1 MGMSAHATLAA
12 TLRYHAPR
20 RRGIQ
25 PAARTARRS
34 RARVM
39 SASAGESSST
49 MRGVDPD
56 DGAWLVTGAAGFIGS
71 HVVEHLLRSGAKVIA
86 VDNLDENGPYPV
98 EWKEAN
104 LDLLADVAVKTRELG
119 SRLVFA
125 RCDARDRERL
135 HGLFQGGDELPTG
148 IDDLDSLDEGDDEP
162 MPAVSRVVHLGARSG
177 VASAASDPEG
187 AVDANVASTAV
198 LLDLAA
204 RQHCV
209 SFTLAS
215 SGSVYGECHVDQSG
229 EPVASVERDS
239 TSDPISPYAATK
251 RAAELMARA
260 YVSPNGGGMRVTV
273 CRVFTVYG
281 PRGRP
286 DMAVYRF
293 ITALQSGDRIFRFGD
308 GNSTWRDYLHVD
320 DVVSGL
326 ISAAV
331 RGETAET
338 AGGVDHEPAFAIV
351 NLASGTPTRLGELI
365 DAVARSVGLDE
376 ASVGKMV
383 LEKPG
388 RVGDVGGTYADV
400 SAARLLIGW
409 APEVGLEDGV
419 ARTAGWYASE
429 EARGW
434 GGGGG
439 SE

>member
-1 MGMSAHATLAA
+1 
-12 TLRYHAPR
+12 
-20 RRGIQ
+20 
-25 PAARTARRS
+25 
-34 RARVM
+34 M
-39 SASAGESSST
+39 SASAGDESSST
-49 MRGVDPD
+49 MSSVDPD

-71 HVVEHLLRSGAKVIA
+71 HVVERLLRSGAKVIA
-86 VDNLDENGPYPV
+86 IDNLDENGPYPV

-104 LDLLADVAVKTRELG
+104 VDLLADVAVKTRESG

-125 RCDARDRERL
+125 RCDARDRARL
-135 HGLFQGGDELPTG
+135 HALFQGGDELPTG

-162 MPAVSRVVHLGARSG
+162 MPAVSRVIHLGARSG

-204 RQHCV
+204 RQHCA

-215 SGSVYGECHVDQSG
+215 SGSVYGECHVDESG
-229 EPVASVERDS
+229 EPIASVERDS

-251 RAAELMARA
+251 RAAGLMSRA
-260 YVSPNGGGMRVTV
+260 YVSPGSGGMRVTV

-338 AGGVDHEPAFAIV
+338 AGE
-351 NLASGTPTRLGELI
+351 
-365 DAVARSVGLDE
+365 
-376 ASVGKMV
+376 
-383 LEKPG
+383 
-388 RVGDVGGTYADV
+388 
-400 SAARLLIGW
+400 
-409 APEVGLEDGV
+409 
-419 ARTAGWYASE
+419 TAE
-429 EARGW
+429 TQRD
-434 GGGGG
+434 
-439 SE
+439 